1 MSLFSSLR
9 EGVALVQHLLPL
21 HPGMAPDDV
30 KRTSSVRIDKQVTL
44 ESHFSPH
51 YRRVAAVSNK
61 RRLHRDA
68 AVRQLKKRALGS
80 SEIGP
85 EKGVWSDRVPTDRQR
100 PIDRDRVRRVSGRPS
115 FSGSGPGN
123 NRARAPPDGHGRCAL
138 LRPPARP
145 SVRHRPFPESQG
157 ALLLSGLGTE
167 GGKEGRGGGGVPA
180 RAPEQVSRSTAN
192 GGAERRSADGPR
204 WEDERWSRA
213 DEGPKGED

>member
-68 AVRQLKKRALGS
+68 AVRQLKKRALGP

-123 NRARAPPDGHGRCAL
+123 NRARTPPDGHGRCAL
-138 LRPPARP
+138 LHPPARP

-157 ALLLSGLGTE
+157 ALLLSDPRTHLSRCVGQ
-167 GGKEGRGGGGVPA
+167 RRMAAQVPV
-180 RAPEQVSRSTAN
+180 RLTDLV
-192 GGAERRSADGPR
+192 G
-204 WEDERWSRA
+204 EDERA